1 MTESSKLPGQKTT
14 STTATEQ
21 RNDVLEG
28 GLERLKS
35 AGFRLTPQ
43 RRAIWQIFDADP
55 DHLTP
60 QQVFGRLENDVPS
73 LSLATVYNTLELFED
88 IGLVNRINA
97 HDGQTYFDPTVEP
110 HHHAV
115 CTDCGE
121 IFDVHLEAD
130 ALQQLIATSSTLHT
144 DDTEFIVE
152 TAAVWLRGVC
162 RSCTS

>member
-1 MTESSKLPGQKTT
+1 MTEASKNVAATNTGT
-14 STTATEQ
+14 ST
-21 RNDVLEG
+21 LEDG
-28 GLERLKS
+28 FERLKG
-35 AGFRLTPQ
+35 AGCRLTPQ
-43 RRAIWQIFDADP
+43 RRAIWKTFTDEP
-55 DHLTP
+55 SHLTP
-60 QQVFGRLENDVPS
+60 QQVFGRLESSVPS

-88 IGLVNRINA
+88 IGLVNRVNA

-130 ALQQLIATSSTLHT
+130 SLQQLITTSRTLHT

-152 TAAVWLRGVC
+152 AATVWLRGVC
-162 RSCTS
+162 CSCKS